1 MKKEITTKA
10 QEDMIQK
17 QGYYAEG
24 VEKLRPLLPQ
34 EFIDTVKGHLKY
46 STFIRKRK
54 NSKNEQNANDKKTGE
69 L

>member
-34 EFIDTVKGHLKY
+34 EFIDTVKGHLQY
-46 STFIRKRK
+46 SSFIRKRK
-54 NSKNEQNANDKKTGE
+54 SNKEEQAPLDKKKNE
-69 L
+69 